1 MQTMSNLRSHTTKLA
16 CALCLSFLL
25 QDAFSVPL
33 GGVVKPP
40 DYKEVVLPD
49 EDLLAP
55 SATTETQ
62 KPANFFEALVKA
74 FCFILVSELGDKTFF
89 IAAIFAMKHAR
100 TTVFAGAIGAL
111 ALMTALSVAMGSAA
125 FFLPKE
131 LVLYCSVVMFLGWWF
146 LLLFSKYE
154 C

>member
-1 MQTMSNLRSHTTKLA
+1 MQTMINLRSRTTKLA
-16 CALCLSFLL
+16 CALSLSFLL

-33 GGVVKPP
+33 GGVVPP

-55 SATTETQ
+55 SPTTETQ

-74 FCFILVSELGDKTFF
+74 FFFILVSELGDKTFF
-89 IAAIFAMKHAR
+89 IAAIFAMKHPR
-100 TTVFAGAIGAL
+100 MTVFAGAIGAL

-131 LVLYCSVVMFLGWWF
+131 LVLYCSVVMFLGW
-146 LLLFSKYE
+146 
-154 C
+154 